1 MHCGYFAVSLDIV
14 YFVFIYFRRKGDET
28 KNCKARRGAA
38 PVALAGRSGARSTEP
53 ERGVVGSPHRVAVG
67 VGAASCV
74 RHMRRCRWA
83 PPSRASSYLPLPL
96 VQSRTQ
102 CRGRSVQDCRER
114 PEHMYSSQSK
124 VARVPTLTSH
134 QAPTL
139 AAAKEGRCPCR
150 HALWPLVSATNA
162 TH

>member
-74 RHMRRCRWA
+74 RHTALYAEMQMGPAIACVVLLTATLSPKSDPVQRPQCARLQREA
-83 PPSRASSYLPLPL
+83 RAH
-96 VQSRTQ
+96 V
-102 CRGRSVQDCRER
+102 
-114 PEHMYSSQSK
+114 
-124 VARVPTLTSH
+124 
-134 QAPTL
+134 
-139 AAAKEGRCPCR
+139 
-150 HALWPLVSATNA
+150 
-162 TH
+162 